1 MRSHQLRRLAKSVE
15 RLQRSMSRAGRTYG
29 GKVSIG
35 DIGKKITSRSEI
47 KKELIY
53 RYQTLTFFAEIHQ
66 LNLRLVY
73 DFFGGR
79 NNNRSTIEA
88 LQSEGFKSIPL
99 VGRTLGQ
106 KVAA

>member
-1 MRSHQLRRLAKSVE
+1 
-15 RLQRSMSRAGRTYG
+15 MSRKQIR
-29 GKVSIG
+29 K
-35 DIGKKITSRSEI
+35 EI
-47 KKELIY
+47 VY
-53 RYQTLTFFAEIHQ
+53 RYESLTQFAIRHS
-66 LNLRLVY
+66 LNVRLVY